1 MQYSVEPRTRKYVKG
16 YELLSFSRK
25 YKKTIIGY
33 RDRCKKKVVHKAGK
47 YLGNNIAESVLPKT
61 LAT

>member
-25 YKKTIIGY
+25 YKKQLLDIGI
-33 RDRCKKKVVHKAGK
+33 DAKKK
-47 YLGNNIAESVLPKT
+47 
-61 LAT
+61 